1 MVVDRLEVK
10 PGVDSIQ
17 ERLENSDIF
26 RETQWSK
33 LQLTEQ
39 FLTAPAFFYC
49 STYSWEFVMF
59 PFKGKINRGTQ
70 TFFI

>member
-26 RETQWSK
+26 RETQ
-33 LQLTEQ
+33 
-39 FLTAPAFFYC
+39 
-49 STYSWEFVMF
+49 
-59 PFKGKINRGTQ
+59 
-70 TFFI
+70 